1 MIKLSKMGKTV
12 KLNEQSLRKIIMSE
26 IKNTIG
32 KNKLNE
38 SHVRSTDE
46 LAGGD
51 YGRMCGILKGKI
63 ESLYT
68 WRDYCDTLEDLQAL
82 IDRTFDD
89 IME

>member
-1 MIKLSKMGKTV
+1 
-12 KLNEQSLRKIIMSE
+12 MSE

-32 KNKLNE
+32 KNRLNE
-38 SHVRSTDE
+38 SHVKSTDE

-68 WRDYCDTLEDLQAL
+68 WRDYCNTLEDLQAL